1 MSLSSV
7 LLIRGVVGMI
17 AGLLAFL
24 WPGLTI
30 AVLVLLFGAYA
41 LIDGVTNI
49 VIGLRRE
56 PAKGR
61 AWATFAQ
68 GLIGVA
74 AGALTLFF
82 PPAAA
87 LALVFVIAAWALVT
101 GAFEIAA
108 AIRLRREI
116 RGEWLLAVSGVL
128 SVVFGALLVLFP
140 AMGIVAIAWIL
151 GAYAA
156 ASGVI
161 LAALAIRM
169 RTLTGRPVR
178 G

>member
-7 LLIRGVVGMI
+7 LLIRGVLGMI

-49 VIGLRRE
+49 VIGLRRD
-56 PAKGR
+56 PGHGR

-74 AGALTLFF
+74 AGVLTFFF

-108 AIRLRREI
+108 AIRLRRDI
-116 RGEWLLAVSGVL
+116 KGEWLLAVSGVL

-140 AMGIVAIAWIL
+140 AMGVVAIAWVL

-161 LAALAIRM
+161 LTALAVRM
-169 RTLTGRPVR
+169 RALTARPMR
-178 G
+178 A

>member
-1 MSLSSV
+1 MSQPSV

-41 LIDGVTNI
+41 FLDGVANI
-49 VIGLRRE
+49 VIGLRRD
-56 PAKGR
+56 PGHGR

-74 AGALTLFF
+74 AGVLTFVF

-101 GAFEIAA
+101 GVFEIAA
-108 AIRLRREI
+108 AIRLRHAI
-116 RGEWLLAVSGVL
+116 RGEWLLAVSGIL
-128 SVVFGALLVLFP
+128 SVVFGAFLTVFP

-169 RTLTGRPVR
+169 RTLTGRPLPA
-178 G
+178 